1 MAGFNGSTAFLQ
13 KEDFNGNPIWTNALP
28 SRSRIDFVYATSV
41 AVYSAGSN
49 LLDLS
54 NISAGWNTEL
64 RAYGLDGK
72 LSWTKS
78 FTNSTYSSFIYAA
91 TDGVYLAGDNSTVK
105 NDHGFLSKYDLSGN
119 LQWTQGRNAN
129 AQWRLVGFSG
139 DSSGIYASWDE
150 SALRLANSDD
160 GPYIA
165 SYLTKYDGNGRVTW
179 DAKVGDAS
187 DGIDAGQVAAGPSG
201 TYLSTFTQFG
211 SYNIIRKLDGNGNGL
226 WSLPFRQ
233 KMESMSS
240 GQNGVYIGGS
250 NESSSGG
257 SALVV
262 GIGPSASLI
271 LFGVHSP
278 YSFLILGTIIGVPV
292 LAIVWKWR
300 KMQTNVPIH
309 NVPRHPTDLKVR
321 D

>member
-1 MAGFNGSTAFLQ
+1 M
-13 KEDFNGNPIWTNALP
+13 
-28 SRSRIDFVYATSV
+28 RIEFVYATSL
-41 AVYSAGSN
+41 AVYSVGSN
-49 LLDLS
+49 RLNPS
-54 NISAGWNTEL
+54 SAGWNTEL

-91 TDGVYLAGDNSTVK
+91 NDGVYFAGNNATF
-105 NDHGFLSKYDLSGN
+105 NNGHGFLSKYDLSGN
-119 LQWTQGRNAN
+119 LQWTQGRNTD
-129 AQWRLVGFSG
+129 AQWLLVGLSG

-150 SALRLANSDD
+150 SALALANSN

-165 SYLTKYDGNGRVTW
+165 SYLTKYDGNGRVIW

-187 DGIDAGQVAAGPSG
+187 DGVDAGQVAVGPSG

-211 SYNIIRKLDGNGNGL
+211 SYNIIRKVDVNGNGL

-262 GIGPSASLI
+262 GISPSASLI

-278 YSFLILGTIIGVPV
+278 YSFLILGTAIGVPV

-300 KMQTNVPIH
+300 KMKTSIH
-309 NVPRHPTDLKVR
+309 NVPGHPTGLKVR